1 MKIRKGFV
9 SNSSSSSFI
18 VDNNK
23 GYITEDSTMS
33 GFEHLSLRD
42 FLESWLID
50 YIMFIYDYKI
60 PEIVF
65 DEEYVNSFMNGD
77 GKRLAP
83 KCVEDDVR
91 KYVDISNTQYD
102 KLEDKFKELNK
113 IKQIIID
120 KIHHLLYPE
129 FENVDLVYFSA
140 SDYNYIDEDEDTSC
154 EEFWLD
160 EVRSISG
167 FKYIFEEH

>member
-42 FLESWLID
+42 FLENWLVD
-50 YIMFIYDYKI
+50 SIMFRYDYTM

-102 KLEDKFKELNK
+102 KWEDKRKELNK
-113 IKQIIID
+113 VEQVIID

-129 FENVDLVYFSA
+129 FENVDLVSFSA
-140 SDYNYIDEDEDTSC
+140 SDHSYIDEDENITC
-154 EEFWLD
+154 EAFWLD
-160 EVRSISG
+160 EIWNCSG
-167 FKYIFEEH
+167 FKYIFNEH